1 MTTPQNDGGPVFAC
15 ASPHFRQS
23 GMTLRDYFA
32 AAALTGICAHPTA
45 IKQGMEQT
53 GDEAPQFAADSAY
66 EVADAM
72 LAARNAKR

>member
-1 MTTPQNDGGPVFAC
+1 MIEQINNGGPAFMIPGGGCLAT
-15 ASPHFRQS
+15 

-72 LAARNAKR
+72 LAARKEGA